1 MFLNQDDVTSDI
13 SNVPILREN
22 LAMTIFDDNTVVAVI
37 SNAQVT
43 HSISVTFVPGVEYL
57 AYAVNLDN
65 SMGLTTAGLLGVIN
79 GDPSDDFTYPDGT
92 TIPPDASEELIH
104 DWGQSCVFFF
114 ETVHSEFYH
123 ACFHRANNWTG
134 EPVLVW

>member
-22 LAMTIFDDNTVVAVI
+22 LAMAIFDNNTVVAVI

-92 TIPPDASEELIH
+92 TIPPDASEERIH
-104 DWGQSCVFFF
+104 DWGQSCVFFSNCAF
-114 ETVHSEFYH
+114 
-123 ACFHRANNWTG
+123 
-134 EPVLVW
+134 